1 MYRNV
6 WDGINDIDF
15 VPVKR
20 NGVFV
25 DGSEIAVVKLLG
37 VGGQTTAG

>member
-1 MYRNV
+1 MYLRV
-6 WDGINDIDF
+6 CDGISDKDF

-20 NGVFV
+20 KGVFV
-25 DGSEIAVVKLLG
+25 DGNEMAVVKLLG